1 MKNTSIGYSKHWTP
15 PAPAEGLEK
24 NRKMIKPAK
33 IDTVHLMPEIDKLL
47 IELLESLSLSDWE
60 KQTIAPKW
68 KVKDVAAHLLDGN
81 LRSLSMLRDGYY
93 GEKPEGVNSYK
104 DLIDFL
110 NRLNADWVKATKRL
124 SPTVLINL
132 LKVTGKEY
140 CDFLATLNLDEKAGF
155 SVAWAGENESKNWF
169 HIARE
174 YTEKWHHQQ
183 QIRLAVGDEQQLLEN
198 KWYLPY
204 LDTSVRAIPHHYR
217 EVKGENKDVVQF
229 TFVGKTEKSWFL
241 YYDNGWE
248 LLTSA
253 NEAPKCEVK
262 IRNEYAWKIFT
273 KGITRAEAIEAS
285 EIIGDKRLG
294 ERIFDMIAVM
304 A

>member
-1 MKNTSIGYSKHWTP
+1 MKKPEQIDAVALLP
-15 PAPAEGLEK
+15 ELD
-24 NRKMIKPAK
+24 KM
-33 IDTVHLMPEIDKLL
+33 LF
-47 IELLESLSLSDWE
+47 ELLEGLSLNDWD

-68 KVKDVAAHLLDGN
+68 KVKDVAVHLLDGN
-81 LRSLSMLRDGYY
+81 LRILSMLRDKYY
-93 GEKPEGVNSYK
+93 SEKPDAITSYS

-124 SPTVLINL
+124 SPKVIIDL
-132 LKVTGKEY
+132 LKSSGREY
-140 CDFLATLNLDEKAGF
+140 CDFLATLNPYDKAEF

-183 QIRLAVGDEQQLLEN
+183 QIRFAIGDEQKLLEN

-217 EVKGENKDVVQF
+217 DVEGAKKDLVKF
-229 TFVGKTEKSWFL
+229 TFIGKTEKSWFL
-241 YYDNGWE
+241 QYKNDWE
-248 LLTSA
+248 LFTSA
-253 NEAPKCEVK
+253 SQEPKCEVK

-273 KGITRAEAIEAS
+273 KGITREKAIEAS
-285 EIIGDKRLG
+285 EIIGEKRLG
-294 ERIFDMIAVM
+294 EKIFDMVAVM